1 MNLNKNSIVL
11 GTLLLKGPLTRQNLW
26 SYVSKFN
33 FYSGLTNLKTNMDRM
48 VRENRITRKVSPLTK
63 VKGQEIFEYAVVQEN
78 ERNNIPKDTLDKIK
92 TEIDEFDKLL
102 AQTTENK

>member
-33 FYSGLTNLKTNMDRM
+33 FYSGLTNLKLHMERM
-48 VRENRITRKVSPLTK
+48 VKDKRIARKVSPLTK
-63 VKGQEIFEYAVVQEN
+63 IKGQEIFEYSIIQEN
-78 ERNNIPKDTLDKIK
+78 ERNNIPQDTLDKIK
-92 TEIDEFDKLL
+92 TEIEEFDKLL
-102 AQTTENK
+102 AQTTEKK